1 MTSTFG
7 YGILI
12 SDANS
17 DIPYRVG
24 SSLVQQATGKP
35 DAYGVYDIESERK
48 VKGKASYL
56 LDELGHE
63 LA

>member
-12 SDANS
+12 SDAN
-17 DIPYRVG
+17 DAIPG